1 MRRQTQVILYHLLP
15 AVFWLLAIGGSL
27 VPALLS
33 QRSGLTGEAGLT
45 SNYYFGYLV
54 TAFVLIVIV
63 IIGRLKRHTS
73 SIEECF
79 QMALLLGIASYWLP
93 TVLFLT
99 LAFWIYL
106 IYQNLFS
113 FRAFIATLIGYA
125 VVAIWAA
132 IFIVLGWI
140 ANPWAHF
147 FATENAWGWIPTG
160 AILLAWLAS
169 TIARQNL
176 RVR

>member
-27 VPALLS
+27 VPALPSLNTKLS
-33 QRSGLTGEAGLT
+33 TL
-45 SNYYFGYLV
+45 NYYFGYLV

-79 QMALLLGIASYWLP
+79 QMALLLGIASYWQP

-147 FATENAWGWIPTG
+147 FATENACGWIPTG

-169 TIARQNL
+169 TIARQTL

>member
-27 VPALLS
+27 VPALPSLNTKLS
-33 QRSGLTGEAGLT
+33 TL
-45 SNYYFGYLV
+45 NYYFGYLV

-169 TIARQNL
+169 TIARQTL